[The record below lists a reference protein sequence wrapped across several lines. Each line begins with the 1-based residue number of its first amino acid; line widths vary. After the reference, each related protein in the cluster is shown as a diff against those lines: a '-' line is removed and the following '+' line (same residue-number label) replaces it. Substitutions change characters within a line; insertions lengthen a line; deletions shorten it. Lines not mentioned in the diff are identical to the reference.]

1 MTRYRILVVDD
12 AEIVG
17 LALESI
23 LGEEGYDVD
32 VALSG
37 EDAVEKAGS
46 RKYDIVI
53 VDMVL
58 PGMDGTDTLDHIGRI
73 SPDSKIILMS
83 GVHELGPEPK
93 DRQGGRHLFLH
104 KPFGRDELLEVVRKS
119 HPERERIKSSVS
131 KSRP

>member
-1 MTRYRILVVDD
+1 MTKGRILVVDD

-23 LGEEGYDVD
+23 LGEEGYEVD
-32 VALSG
+32 FVLNG

-46 RKYDIVI
+46 KKYDIVF

-58 PGMDGTDTLDHIGRI
+58 PGMDGTDTLNHIGRI

-83 GVHELGPEPK
+83 GVHELGPEPG
-93 DRQGGRHLFLH
+93 DNQGGRHFFLR
-104 KPFGRDELLEVVRKS
+104 KPFGRDELLEAVRET
-119 HPERERIKSSVS
+119 HPERE
-131 KSRP
+131 

>member
-1 MTRYRILVVDD
+1 MTKGRILVVDD

-17 LALESI
+17 LGLESI
-23 LGEEGYDVD
+23 LGEEGYEVD
-32 VALSG
+32 FVLNG

-46 RKYDIVI
+46 KKYDIVF

-83 GVHELGPEPK
+83 GVHELGPEPG
-93 DRQGGRHLFLH
+93 DNQGGRHFFLR
-104 KPFGRDELLEVVRKS
+104 KPFGRDELLEAVRET
-119 HPERERIKSSVS
+119 HPERE
-131 KSRP
+131 